1 MRKGFNINT
10 KNIALDDI
18 TAEFLCNL
26 RHLREAQGF
35 TQKFIA
41 EYANTTRTCVT
52 CYEQGKSIPSLR
64 TLIKL
69 AEVLKYDISQSVN
82 YKFFYRKINP
92 DKIMKSIR
100 VHGFSFVEISSIV
113 GYSPEK
119 VSLAVRA
126 KPNASIQCLHE
137 IMQLLQRERIAYT
150 VRQHITRKGA

>member
-1 MRKGFNINT
+1 MQKGFNINT

-18 TAEFLCNL
+18 TVEFLGKL
-26 RHLREAQGF
+26 RRLRETHGF

-52 CYEQGKSIPSLR
+52 CYEQGKSTPSLR

-69 AEVLKYDISQSVN
+69 AEVLNYDISQSVN
-82 YKFFYRKINP
+82 YKFFHRKINTG
-92 DKIMKSIR
+92 KLMKSIR

-113 GYSPEK
+113 GYSPEN

-137 IMQLLQRERIAYT
+137 IIQLIEKERIAYT